1 MGEVYVIG
9 LAKETKMKNAKLH
22 PDTLAIHA
30 GHRPADHQ
38 GAVKPPIHATST
50 FVFPTAEE
58 GAAHMEAAYGVEGA
72 VAPDSGYIYSRLGN
86 PTRTAAEER
95 LAALDG
101 ADVSA
106 FFSSGMAA
114 ISTALL
120 AWSGPDRAVWYAP
133 PLYGG
138 TTHFL
143 NEVLPVKGTPVE
155 VLDVA
160 PGGADLVSA
169 LEAKRLATGT
179 LPGIIFLETPANPTM
194 QVVRISTAADW
205 ARMHSTPEHRIL
217 VFVDNTY
224 LGPLMQRPLEVGADL
239 VLYSA
244 TKYIGGH
251 SDLIAGAASG
261 AADIMEAV
269 VGFRHF
275 LGGMADPWTSWL
287 LARSMETLPIR
298 FERQQSTAKS
308 ILDFLRA
315 HPAVGTVRSAHAE
328 DLSPDAALAMA
339 EQSSGAGSMLA
350 FEVDGGREAAFKVL
364 NAFNVFSLAVSLGS
378 TESLAEHPASMTH
391 AGVPA
396 DQKIQYGITEGLIRL
411 SIGLEHPGDLI
422 ADLDAAL
429 AVLRSTSSPYFS
441 SSKGHEETGILV

>member
-1 MGEVYVIG
+1 
-9 LAKETKMKNAKLH
+9 MKNAKLH

-38 GAVKPPIHATST
+38 GSIKPPIHATST
-50 FVFPTAEE
+50 FVFPSAEH

-72 VAPDSGYIYSRLGN
+72 VAPDNGYIYSRLGN
-86 PTRTAAEER
+86 PTRTAAEVR

-101 ADVSA
+101 ADASA

-120 AWSGPDRAVWYAP
+120 AWSGAERPVWYAP

-138 TTHFL
+138 TAHFL
-143 NEVLPVKGTPVE
+143 NEVLPAKGTQVE
-155 VLDVA
+155 VLDVSN
-160 PGGADLVSA
+160 GDLLSSLDA
-169 LEAKRLATGT
+169 TRLETDT
-179 LPGIIFLETPANPTM
+179 LPGIIYLETPANPTM
-194 QVVRISTAADW
+194 QVYRIASAAEW
-205 ARMHSTPEHRIL
+205 ARTHSTPEHRIL

-251 SDLIAGAASG
+251 SDVVAGAASG
-261 AADIMEAV
+261 PADVMEAV
-269 VGFRHF
+269 IGFRHF

-298 FERQQSTAKS
+298 LERQQSTAVR
-308 ILDFLRA
+308 ILETLRA
-315 HPAVGTVRSAHAE
+315 HPAVGTVRSAHAQ
-328 DLSPDAALAMA
+328 DLAPDAAQVMA
-339 EQSSGAGSMLA
+339 EQSSGSGSMMA
-350 FEVDGGREAAFKVL
+350 FEVDGGRSAAFKVL
-364 NAFNVFSLAVSLGS
+364 NALNIFSLAVSLGS

-391 AGVPA
+391 AGVPV
-396 DQKIQYGITEGLIRL
+396 DQKQQYGITEGLIRL
-411 SIGLEHPGDLI
+411 SIGLEHP
-422 ADLDAAL
+422 ADLVADLEQAL
-429 AVLRSTSSPYFS
+429 ATLSVREVNNSESALGAFMAN
-441 SSKGHEETGILV
+441 